1 MKQKKTLLL
10 ILFFVLIG
18 LFKFANYAKGY
29 YCNFGS
35 LETDKET
42 YFNDES
48 IRIKASWELSYN
60 ETREISCVQIQ
71 IYNVSNNIIWESS
84 RYTDIGYKEE
94 NWIVDIQSLNLQF
107 GNYSNTLYI
116 KFFYSYLEILSG
128 ASMSIFLKTIEI
140 ETIKRNTSTELIEF
154 KRHIN
159 YGEDVSFKVRFHNGS
174 ITEDSYLV
182 NHSVSFKIISNQ
194 IILFKKDYITDSSGI
209 IEIFIPSITN
219 LSIGANS
226 LIFTISET
234 KLYNSTRFECELY
247 VDFFSNHESNHENSN
262 KNQSDYSEIIVVASI
277 SSLMAIIFLLYF
289 NYAKRIKIKF

>member
-1 MKQKKTLLL
+1 MKQKKTILL

-18 LFKFANYAKGY
+18 SFKFADYAKGY
-29 YCNFGS
+29 LYNLYS
-35 LETDKET
+35 LEIDKET

-60 ETREISCVQIQ
+60 DSREISYVQIQ

-84 RYTDIGYKEE
+84 QYSDIGYKEE

-116 KFFYSYLEILSG
+116 KFFLHYLEITSFNEIN
-128 ASMSIFLKTIEI
+128 AFLKTIEFEI
-140 ETIKRNTSTELIEF
+140 VKRNASCELIGF
-154 KRHIN
+154 KNHIK
-159 YGEDVSFKVRFHNGS
+159 YGEDMSFKVRFYNGS
-174 ITEDSYLV
+174 LTHDSYLV
-182 NHSVSFKIISNQ
+182 NHSVEFKIISNQ

-226 LIFTISET
+226 LISTILEN
-234 KLYNSTRFECELY
+234 KLYNSKQFEFEFY
-247 VDFFSNHESNHENSN
+247 IDIFSNHESNHENSN
-262 KNQSDYSEIIVVASI
+262 KKQSDLSEIIVVASI
-277 SSLMAIIFLLYF
+277 SSLMAILFLLYL
-289 NYAKRIKIKF
+289 NYAKRIKLKF